1 VALADDT
8 AFGIFAD
15 VAARE
20 GNKTAVDDG
29 ERYFTYAEV
38 HDQALRLACRIAA
51 VAAPGAPVGIFL
63 PNGATFPVA
72 VLAALAAGCPIV
84 ALDPSFPEA
93 RNALIVK
100 HAGMKAIVVDGTTR
114 GPARQLDPTMPQLDF
129 AATVHGGAASLPPGS
144 PDNLAVISYTSGST
158 GQPKGVLH
166 THRNLLHDVQH
177 RLDMTH
183 LTADDRVALLA
194 GTTEIFA
201 IRDSLS
207 GFLSGATLFVVDLRR
222 SGLQELFR
230 VLRHGRI
237 TTFRTLPVVM
247 RQLTKLCR
255 DRDVFASLLHVF
267 LSSDRLFSADLKL
280 FRSVLPPDC
289 RLSTSM
295 GSNESLLIAH
305 WFIDRNRPMR
315 EPIVPVGYVQ
325 PGFQVALV
333 DDGGM
338 PLPPGEI
345 GEIVVTS
352 RYLALGYWQDE
363 AETKRAFSSDPGD
376 SQARTY
382 RTGDLGR
389 MNAEGLLE
397 LMGRKDR
404 QIKIRGNRVEPLE
417 VEATIRVHPQ
427 VRDAAVIVRHE
438 GENVELVAYV
448 AADRAGS
455 LTTDGLSAWLTD
467 RLPDAMRPRQIC
479 LIDEIPMLGNF
490 KHDLRALE
498 ELNPKRVRVVPS
510 NHSQNVEVV
519 AGRKT
524 GAARDV
530 QEAVYAEWA
539 RFLGVEA
546 VNEDKTWEA
555 AGGDSL
561 KALELIFDLEVALG
575 RRISM
580 RFIGPL
586 TRPSHLIAR
595 LRSGEPVGGGDAATE
610 ARPLL
615 FHIPWAN
622 GYNFGMV
629 GFAEALSAAAK
640 VEALDYP
647 PIDPATL
654 RAIRLDDLMADVI
667 KPIRLAAQ
675 RGEAVR
681 VLGHS
686 LGGLVAVEIAR
697 ILAAEGH
704 VIEFVGLVDTST
716 VPLRWDFDNTNPDRV
731 PAHIAGQVDQ
741 PILARILR
749 STRKGTLLRVRPS
762 GVFRRVIEKLLHRG
776 NFAALSLLWWLL
788 NLLHLRKTR
797 ARFRVI
803 ATIFLY
809 GNAVIKG
816 SRPAYYPG
824 RVTLF
829 RSADPEWD
837 RLNMPDDLG
846 WSQFCAEVSVRR
858 IPGDHISTVVAAN
871 IEATTRAVIEAL
883 HEKYAGNDRG

>member
-1 VALADDT
+1 M
-8 AFGIFAD
+8 
-15 VAARE
+15 
-20 GNKTAVDDG
+20 
-29 ERYFTYAEV
+29 
-38 HDQALRLACRIAA
+38 
-51 VAAPGAPVGIFL
+51 
-63 PNGATFPVA
+63 A

-114 GPARQLDPTMPQLDF
+114 GLARQLDPTMPQLDF
-129 AATVHGGAASLPPGS
+129 AATVHEGAASLPPGS
-144 PDNLAVISYTSGST
+144 PDNLAMISYTSGST

-194 GTTEIFA
+194 GTTEQFA

-255 DRDVFASLLHVF
+255 DRDVFASLRHVF
-267 LSSDRLFSADLKL
+267 LSSDRLFSADLEL
-280 FRSVLPPDC
+280 FRSVLPPNC

-295 GSNESLLIAH
+295 GSTEAQLIAH

-325 PGFQVALV
+325 PDFQVALV

-363 AETKRAFSSDPGD
+363 AETKRAFSPDPGD
-376 SQARTY
+376 LQARTY

-397 LMGRKDR
+397 LIGRKDR
-404 QIKIRGNRVEPLE
+404 QIKIWGNRVEPLE

-455 LTTDGLSAWLTD
+455 LTTDGLSAWLTE

-479 LIDEIPMLGNF
+479 LIDEIPMLENF

-498 ELNPKRVRVVPS
+498 ELDQKRVGVVPS
-510 NHSQNVEVV
+510 NHSPTVEVV
-519 AGRKT
+519 AGREAA
-524 GAARDV
+524 AARDV
-530 QEAVYAEWA
+530 QEAVFAAWA
-539 RFLGVEA
+539 RLLGVEA

-561 KALELIFDLEVALG
+561 KALELMFDLEAALG

-586 TRPSHLIAR
+586 TRPSHLIAS

-615 FHIPWAN
+615 FLHT
-622 GYNFGMV
+622 V
-629 GFAEALSAAAK
+629 GKRLHSRHGAICRSFVGRRQSRRSRLSA
-640 VEALDYP
+640 DRP
-647 PIDPATL
+647 GGPASH
-654 RAIRLDDLMADVI
+654 
-667 KPIRLAAQ
+667 P
-675 RGEAVR
+675 VR
-681 VLGHS
+681 
-686 LGGLVAVEIAR
+686 
-697 ILAAEGH
+697 
-704 VIEFVGLVDTST
+704 
-716 VPLRWDFDNTNPDRV
+716 
-731 PAHIAGQVDQ
+731 
-741 PILARILR
+741 
-749 STRKGTLLRVRPS
+749 
-762 GVFRRVIEKLLHRG
+762 
-776 NFAALSLLWWLL
+776 
-788 NLLHLRKTR
+788 
-797 ARFRVI
+797 
-803 ATIFLY
+803 
-809 GNAVIKG
+809 
-816 SRPAYYPG
+816 
-824 RVTLF
+824 
-829 RSADPEWD
+829 
-837 RLNMPDDLG
+837 
-846 WSQFCAEVSVRR
+846 
-858 IPGDHISTVVAAN
+858 
-871 IEATTRAVIEAL
+871 
-883 HEKYAGNDRG
+883 